1 MLIKSKKFWGVT
13 LGFLILLTS
22 LVYLAEKVPPFNAWQ
37 NALEDAIASMND
49 TPLLGKLLFPHS
61 GYDADIPL
69 HNNMLMLV
77 GGGNQWHPTVDSEI
91 ISGTQGKTTQIAAL
105 PTPQVS
111 PYGLELKDGSVLI
124 FAGLPLTCGPSDY
137 FFSNSLWR
145 CSPPQPSFRYSPKE
159 NRWQAEPSIR
169 VSYTRGYWWQTGN
182 SDLASQWAR
191 NDALVRKN
199 GEVAWIERGEVFD
212 SEPENTPQVSELKH
226 WKPDV
231 GNQNEKQ
238 AAPLRKARR
247 QSTLIELDDG
257 RLVVVGGYAQL
268 ERVALEKECFECPD
282 EFVSIGPFQAETST
296 EVLNESNAANPVWQ
310 DGPVANY
317 GGGRALKLANG
328 RVFKLSLI
336 GGSDEQG
343 YRAEIADA
351 ALTHWE
357 IAPPFPLAPALI
369 RNVSAVGNRVIILTD
384 KIQTIVWDD
393 DSKSWLIWKNWPR
406 GAGLASNGLNPRAP
420 ISITSLANK
429 KRVIVRY
436 FDTFEIVNLPKE

>member
-1 MLIKSKKFWGVT
+1 
-13 LGFLILLTS
+13 
-22 LVYLAEKVPPFNAWQ
+22 
-37 NALEDAIASMND
+37 MND
-49 TPLLGKLLFPHS
+49 APLLGKLLFPHS
-61 GYDADIPL
+61 GYRADIPL
-69 HNNMLMLV
+69 RNNMLMLV
-77 GGGNQWHPTVDSEI
+77 GDGDDWDPSDNSEI
-91 ISGTQGKTTQIAAL
+91 ISGSLGKTTQIAAL
-105 PTPQVS
+105 PTPQVA
-111 PYGLELKDGSVLI
+111 PYGLELNDGTVLM
-124 FAGLPLTCGPSDY
+124 FAGLPPSCGPSHY
-137 FFSNSLWR
+137 FHSNSLWR
-145 CSPPQPSFRYSPKE
+145 CSPPQPSFRYFPQD
-159 NRWQAEPSIR
+159 NLWQAEPSI
-169 VSYTRGYWWQTGN
+169 SIPYTRGYSWQTGN
-182 SDLASQWAR
+182 SGLASQWAR

-199 GEVAWIERGEVFD
+199 GEVAWIEGGEVFD
-212 SEPENTPQVSELKH
+212 SGIKTPQVSVLKQ
-226 WKPDV
+226 WKPDAK
-231 GNQNEKQ
+231 NPNEKQ
-238 AAPLRKARR
+238 ATPLRKART

-257 RLVVVGGYAQL
+257 RLAVMGGDAQL
-268 ERVALEKECFECPD
+268 ERVALEKECLDCPD

-336 GGSDEQG
+336 GVFDEQG

-351 ALTHWE
+351 GLTHWE

-369 RNVSAVGNRVIILTD
+369 RNVSVVGNRVIILAD

-393 DSKSWLIWKNWPR
+393 DSKSWLIWKNWPK
-406 GAGLASNGLNPRAP
+406 GAGLQSNGFDPRAP